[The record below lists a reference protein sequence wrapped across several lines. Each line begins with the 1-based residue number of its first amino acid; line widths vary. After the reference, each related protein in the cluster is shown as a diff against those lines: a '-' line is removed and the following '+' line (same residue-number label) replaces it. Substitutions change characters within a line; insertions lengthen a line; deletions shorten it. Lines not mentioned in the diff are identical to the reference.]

1 MKSISLYIG
10 GTRKTGSSGFGFI
23 IGVGVLAGNEHE
35 GDMDLSPIS
44 RASTDENP
52 VITIKN
58 TEEYVFYKMWDS
70 SICPSD
76 AKLGSR
82 GGSLAIGVTIPSQ
95 ARLSGNK
102 SPYRL
107 LMDIYEKFLEIGTE
121 EIEIETEEKKVK
133 MRKFRDVDLDKAE
146 FVKIIESYPLEEA
159 NIKPAV
165 MKGDTVGEIQM
176 SPEKMEDFFRDTQYP
191 EFAHHKAIEVTTK
204 GKNMFPNLEIPRPV
218 SYEVFVD
225 GEPTNNFL
233 KDLNDR
239 YNARKNATEDY
250 KYDSLSFSLGELLDR
265 EDGTRKNQS
274 GTVVVMLDKNNRRI
288 DCTMKPKPILYKIR
302 VKCSDNS
309 DNEVKKLVEK
319 WLKDNSLRIRLDGK
333 DLNLGDAAIK
343 PSDAKLAVK
352 DNSFDVYPKEWN
364 GYVYS
369 VAKAKLEEYDEEVVI
384 TLKATK
390 TKEENRE
397 ERSRDGGQVK
407 HNRKDLIIGGIIG
420 LLVGI
425 GGTLGTLKIVE
436 MVSYKTKSKAENSAY
451 NGANASSDTIVMKN
465 YIDAYS
471 APQFKYPNQDHLSA
485 IQEKLD
491 MARMEAVNLNE
502 MKQAEEAAYNKCKDE
517 TLSLNE
523 RIAACEAYLK
533 ANYATHKNE
542 IEQLKGTLAA
552 QKTSDDNAQ
561 AENKAFETCKKAQS
575 QAYPSN
581 YTACQNYLKQYPQ
594 GANKATVDEYI
605 RIIMNGRND
614 ILSLLNDNKLT
625 DFNNKYGNPKWKSY
639 ITEQECNAVS
649 YVMKPVYKNK
659 DGKQDKYLN
668 RQAQTVIDESK
679 YKKTDGSGFTFTD
692 LNQVIEL
699 KRTMDD
705 KVNKSIPN

>member
-1 MKSISLYIG
+1 MSNMDLNIALYIG

-23 IGVGVLAGNEHE
+23 MGVGVLAGNEHE
-35 GDMDLSPIS
+35 GDMMDISPTS
-44 RASTDENP
+44 RATTPENP
-52 VITIKN
+52 VFTIKN
-58 TEEYVFYKMWDS
+58 SNEYVFYKIWDS
-70 SICPSD
+70 SISPSD
-76 AKLGSR
+76 ATLGSR
-82 GGSLAIGVTIPSQ
+82 GGRLAIGVTIPSQ

-191 EFAHHKAIEVTTK
+191 EFAHYKAIEVTTK

-233 KDLNDR
+233 KDRNDR

-250 KYDSLSFSLGELLDR
+250 KYDSLSFSLGELLDS

-302 VKCSDNS
+302 VGYSDHS
-309 DNEVKKLVEK
+309 DDEAKKATQK
-319 WLKDNSLRIRLDGK
+319 YLKDSSLRIRLDGK
-333 DLNLGDAAIK
+333 DLNFGDVALK

-352 DNSFDVYPKEWN
+352 DKRFDVYPKEWN
-364 GYVYS
+364 GYVFS
-369 VAKAKLEEYDEEVVI
+369 LTARLDELNEEVVI
-384 TLKATK
+384 TLKANK

-397 ERSRDGGQVK
+397 ERSRDGGPVK

-420 LLVGI
+420 LLFGI
-425 GGTLGTLKIVE
+425 GGTLGTQKIVE
-436 MVSYKTKSKAENSAY
+436 MVRIKNSSNKEISAY
-451 NGANASSDTIVMKN
+451 NDANASSDTIVMKN

-471 APQFKYPNQDHLSA
+471 APQFKYPNKDHLSA
-485 IQEKLD
+485 IQKKLD
-491 MARMEAVNLNE
+491 LARMEAVNLNE

-542 IEQLKGTLAA
+542 IEQLKGTLTA
-552 QKTSDDNAQ
+552 QKTSDDNAK
-561 AENKAFETCKKAQS
+561 AEEDAFDNCKKAQS
-575 QAYPSN
+575 QAYPLN
-581 YTACQNYLKQYPQ
+581 HTACQNYLKQYPE
-594 GANKATVDEYI
+594 GANKETVCGYI
-605 RIIMNGRND
+605 SEITKGRKD
-614 ILSLLNDNKLT
+614 ILALLNGQNLR
-625 DFNNKYGNPKWKSY
+625 DFNTKYGSNEWKKY
-639 ITEQECNAVS
+639 ITEEERNAVS
-649 YVMKPVYKNK
+649 NILNPSYDSPIRNKNVSNYIK
-659 DGKQDKYLN
+659 DVFGFPENKQFGNWKE
-668 RQAQTVIDESK
+668 V
-679 YKKTDGSGFTFTD
+679 TD
-692 LNQVIEL
+692 LKTE
-699 KRTMDD
+699 MD
-705 KVNKSIPN
+705 KIL